1 MRQGPQQTFYRFC
14 SSLAACPSISNYNK
28 AMAILRDRIAGSMDL
43 KPDRQRNLRGSGG
56 TFRIGAD
63 ASALAGLFG
72 DFA

>member
-1 MRQGPQQTFYRFC
+1 
-14 SSLAACPSISNYNK
+14 
-28 AMAILRDRIAGSMDL
+28 MAILRDRIAGSMDL